1 MKEHPI
7 LFTGPMVRA
16 ILEGRKTQT
25 RRPIKAPKGL
35 TIGCREGSLV
45 AFDDEGGPT
54 CVSIKAPFV
63 VGDRLWV
70 RETFSYLTT
79 TEERHY
85 NDMEGRSRCSE
96 YDRVLTPNDFTDGP
110 WEDGPAGPIAYKASH
125 SDEEIKSWD
134 VHREMWRPSIHM
146 PRWASRLT
154 LEVTDIR
161 PERVKDITEADAIS
175 EGCRFFPDLPPDPK
189 FRPSGPHC
197 RWSMY
202 EPKTDAQCLGS
213 AAFAFGNAWNHIYG
227 DGPFAWTNNP
237 WTWATTFK
245 VVTP

>member
-35 TIGCREGSLV
+35 TIGCRDGSLV

-54 CVSIKAPFV
+54 CVSIKAPFA

-70 RETFSYLTT
+70 RETWVCVRPMRDSEGTIDDEQEFPGIPKSDPRGKLTFDDWEVSY
-79 TEERHY
+79 HA
-85 NDMEGRSRCSE
+85 DGQDDRSS
-96 YDRVLTPNDFTDGP
+96 YG
-110 WEDGPAGPIAYKASH
+110 GK
-125 SDEEIKSWD
+125 
-134 VHREMWRPSIHM
+134 WRPSIHM

-154 LEVTDIR
+154 LDVTAIR
-161 PERVKDITEADAIS
+161 PERLQAISEADAMA
-175 EGCRFFPDLPPDPK
+175 EGARFFPDLPTDP
-189 FRPSGPHC
+189 RYSPSGPHC

-202 EPKTDAQCLGS
+202 EPKTDAECLGS
-213 AAFAFGNAWNHIYG
+213 AAFAFGNAWNRIYG
-227 DGPFAWTNNP
+227 EGPFAWTNNP

>member
-35 TIGCREGSLV
+35 TIGCRDGSLV

-54 CVSIKAPFV
+54 CVSIKAPFA

-70 RETFSYLTT
+70 RETWVCVRPMRDREGTVDDEQEFPGIPKSDPRGKLTFDDWEVSY
-79 TEERHY
+79 HA
-85 NDMEGRSRCSE
+85 DGQDDRSS
-96 YDRVLTPNDFTDGP
+96 YG
-110 WEDGPAGPIAYKASH
+110 GK
-125 SDEEIKSWD
+125 
-134 VHREMWRPSIHM
+134 WRPSIHM

-154 LEVTDIR
+154 LEVTGIR
-161 PERVKDITEADAIS
+161 PERVKSIPQSDALAEVVEYRLAGGMSPGGSGTYHVGEAHHAS
-175 EGCRFFPDLPPDPK
+175 TPK
-189 FRPSGPHC
+189 
-197 RWSMY
+197 
-202 EPKTDAQCLGS
+202 E
-213 AAFAFGNAWNHIYG
+213 AFAALWDSIYG
-227 DGPFAWTNNP
+227 DGPFAWSANP

-245 VVTP
+245 VVTK

>member
-7 LFTGPMVRA
+7 LFTGAMLRA

-25 RRPIKAPKGL
+25 RRPIKVRKDCTLGIYKQGNGL
-35 TIGCREGSLV
+35 PDLEIV
-45 AFDDEGGPT
+45 AIDPGEETPVY
-54 CVSIKAPFV
+54 CNIYAPFR

-70 RETFSYLTT
+70 REGVWLQKHEVVYGNS
-79 TEERHY
+79 
-85 NDMEGRSRCSE
+85 C
-96 YDRVLTPNDFTDGP
+96 YDGEDYEHSGWECDKSPGSVWYATDGKP
-110 WEDGPAGPIAYKASH
+110 IGPPEYGTR
-125 SDEEIKSWD
+125 WD
-134 VHREMWRPSIHM
+134 RHPSIHM

-154 LEVTDIR
+154 LEVTGIR
-161 PERVKDITEADAIS
+161 PERVQNITEADAIA
-175 EGCRFFPDLPPDPK
+175 EGARLFPDLPPDPR

-213 AAFAFGNAWNHIYG
+213 AAFAFGEAWNHIYG
-227 DGPFAWTNNP
+227 DGPIAWANNP